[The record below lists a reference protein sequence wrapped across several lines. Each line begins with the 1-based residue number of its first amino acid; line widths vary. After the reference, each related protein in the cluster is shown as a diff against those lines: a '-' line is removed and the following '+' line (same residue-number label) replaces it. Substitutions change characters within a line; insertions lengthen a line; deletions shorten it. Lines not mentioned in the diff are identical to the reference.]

1 MNDGFTKLSTTDLQA
16 LIAALRSGR
25 LAVPYSD
32 IQVSRVVPSGLVEAI
47 RVGLVELK
55 NLGFNEQ
62 QIAAALDLIKG
73 DRQAVRAIEPPI
85 DLVTSGPEA
94 PGITNRDTAV
104 VVREL
109 FAHAKTSVLVVGYA
123 VYQGQR
129 VFEALAKRMKSHP
142 ELDVQFFLNIS
153 RPDHDDTPSG
163 ILLARFKQRFIDKQ
177 WPAGCRLPEVYYDPR
192 SVADDERVRSS
203 LHAKCVV
210 VDARKVFV
218 SSANFTEAGQDRN
231 IEVGLTIESDW
242 LAHRITQHF
251 QHLYDQ
257 GLAKK
262 AF

>member
-25 LAVPYSD
+25 VAAPYPEL
-32 IQVSRVVPSGLVEAI
+32 QVSRVVPSGLTKAVRI
-47 RVGLVELK
+47 GLLEFQK
-55 NLGFNEQ
+55 LGFDEQ
-62 QIAAALDLIKG
+62 KIAAALHLIND
-73 DRQAVRAIEPPI
+73 DRHAARTIEPPI

-109 FAHAKTSVLVVGYA
+109 FAHANTSVLLVGYA

-129 VFEALAKRMKSHP
+129 VFEALARRMETHP
-142 ELDVQFFLNIS
+142 ELEVQFFLNVS
-153 RPDHDDTPSG
+153 RPDDDDTSSE
-163 ILLARFKQRFIDKQ
+163 ILLARFKRRFIDKQ
-177 WPAGCRLPEVYYDPR
+177 WPADCRIPAVFYDPR
-192 SVADDERVRSS
+192 SIADDERVRSS

-218 SSANFTEAGQDRN
+218 SSANFTEAGQERN
-231 IEVGLTIESDW
+231 IEVGLTIESEW
-242 LAHRITQHF
+242 LAQRITQHF
-251 QHLYDQ
+251 QHLHDY
-257 GLAKK
+257 GLAKR